1 MRLSQNRASVSFIR
15 DENGSTVI
23 EYALIAAMIAVACI
37 ASFNSLGGSSSGGWG
52 NVANKVGDAMK

>member
-1 MRLSQNRASVSFIR
+1 MRFCVSSRFAAFIN
-15 DENGSTVI
+15 DEAGSTAI

-52 NVANKVGDAMK
+52 NVANKAGDAMK

>member
-1 MRLSQNRASVSFIR
+1 MSLGVSSRFAKFIS
-15 DENGSTVI
+15 DEAGSTAI

-52 NVANKVGDAMK
+52 NVANKAGDAMK